1 MEYNTFKTMMD
12 RNQITG
18 LLLIMAM
25 LLGYQFFF
33 APTIEPEKPQDK
45 AKIAQNQKAPVAKV
59 TAKPDS
65 VALKSAAGDFAS
77 AAVGTAK
84 EVILENKDIKVTFST
99 QGGRIKQVLLKNYK
113 TYNAFAENQNEP
125 LVIFDESFDKIAF
138 ELPTTK
144 GNVDL
149 NTLYFN
155 TASTGGM
162 VSEGKTEKVTFTLNL
177 ANGQTVEQSYSL
189 AGSGFL
195 LDNDLK
201 LTGLDGILK
210 NESVKLNWLENV
222 RPTEKDL
229 NENRKATVNYL
240 LNDGENFDQLSENP
254 TGANDATLDQPL
266 KWVAFKKKYFLS
278 SFITKNAPI
287 QKAQVYGTANE
298 QDSVNIKTLRAN
310 MNLDLAS
317 LKAGKGNFQW
327 YFGPNDYNII
337 KDVAPGFGKNVKLSY
352 DIFLPI
358 TRYVFVPLF
367 NVLENVFSNYGLL
380 IIALVLII
388 KFALLPLTYKS
399 YVSMAKMRI
408 LQPELNAIKEKI
420 GDDPAKQQQAQMKLY
435 GEVGVSPLSGCVPVL
450 ATMPVLMA
458 VFMLFPNLI
467 NLRQQ
472 SFLWAND
479 LSTFDSIATLPFSI
493 PLYGSH
499 VSLFTLLMTVSS
511 IAYGY
516 YNNQNTPDQ
525 TGQPIDMKKM
535 AYITPV
541 IFMFVMNSL
550 PAGMS
555 FYYFVSNIVTI
566 LQQIGIRKFVDEDKI
581 KAVLDENRKKI
592 AAGGVKKSRFSEYI
606 SKQMKAVEEA
616 QKTQQAE
623 QAKKK
628 KK

>member
-1 MEYNTFKTMMD
+1 MMD
-12 RNQITG
+12 KNQVTG

-25 LLGYQFFF
+25 LLGYQFFL
-33 APTIEPEKPQDK
+33 APKDEPTKVNEK
-45 AKIAQNQKAPVAKV
+45 AKV
-59 TAKPDS
+59 TQSVSTPKTITPDT
-65 VALKSAAGDFAS
+65 VALKAAAGDFAT
-77 AAVGTAK
+77 AATGTA
-84 EVILENKDIKVTFST
+84 EDIVLENKDIKVVFST
-99 QGGRIKQVLLKNYK
+99 LGGKVKQVLLKNYE
-113 TYNAFAENQNEP
+113 TYNSFVAKKKEP
-125 LVIFDESFDKIAF
+125 LLIFDESFDKVSF

-144 GNVDL
+144 GNIDL
-149 NTLYFN
+149 NKLYFSDVKVN
-155 TASTGGM
+155 KNANPEKESAQS
-162 VSEGKTEKVTFTLNL
+162 VSFTLSL
-177 ANGQTVEQSYSL
+177 ANGQSITQSYTL
-189 AGSGFL
+189 APSGFL
-195 LDNDLK
+195 LDQDVK

-210 NESVKLNWLENV
+210 NEAVKFNWLENV

-229 NENRKATVNYL
+229 TENRKATVNYL
-240 LNDGENFDQLSENP
+240 LNEDEEFDQLAETP
-254 TGANDATLDQPL
+254 TGSKEETLDKPL
-266 KWVAFKKKYFLS
+266 KWVSFKKKYFLS
-278 SFITKNAPI
+278 GFITKNAPI
-287 QKAQVYGTANE
+287 AKAQVLATANE
-298 QDSVNIKTLRAN
+298 TDSVNIKTLRAN
-310 MNLDLAS
+310 MDLDLAD
-317 LKAGKGNFQW
+317 LKTGKGNYQW

-337 KDVAPGFGKNVKLSY
+337 KNVAPGFGKNVKLSY

-367 NVLENVFSNYGLL
+367 NILETVFNNYGLL

-408 LQPELNAIKEKI
+408 LQPELNAIKEKV
-420 GDDPAKQQQAQMKLY
+420 GDDAAAQQQAQMKLY

-450 ATMPVLMA
+450 ATMPILMA

-493 PLYGSH
+493 PLYGNH
-499 VSLFTLLMTVSS
+499 ISLFTLLMTVSS

-555 FYYFVSNIVTI
+555 FYYFVSNLVTI
-566 LQQIGIRKFVDEDKI
+566 GQQIGIRKFVDEDKI
-581 KAVLDENRKKI
+581 KAVLEENRKKI

-606 SKQMKAVEEA
+606 SKQMKAAEEA
-616 QKTQQAE
+616 QKAQQADP
-623 QAKKK
+623 KKK

>member
-1 MEYNTFKTMMD
+1 MD
-12 RNQITG
+12 KNQITG
-18 LLLIMAM
+18 LVLIMAM

-33 APTIEPEKPQDK
+33 APKIEPEKPQPK
-45 AKIAQNQKAPVAKV
+45 AKTIQSTTTPQKVAILDSNA
-59 TAKPDS
+59 AKT
-65 VALKSAAGDFAS
+65 AAGDFAT
-77 AAVGTAK
+77 AAVGISK
-84 EVILENKDIKVTFST
+84 DVVLENKDIKVTFTS
-99 QGGRIKQVLLKNYK
+99 QGGKVKQVLLKNYE
-113 TYNAFAENQNEP
+113 TYNSFAAKQKTP
-125 LVIFDESFDKIAF
+125 LIIFDQDFDKISL
-138 ELPTTK
+138 ELPTNK
-144 GNVDL
+144 GNIDL
-149 NTLYFN
+149 NKLYFN
-155 TASTGGM
+155 TKSIGG
-162 VSEGKTEKVTFTLNL
+162 VVAEGKTDKVVFNLQL
-177 ANGQTVEQSYSL
+177 ANGQTVEQTYTL
-189 AGSGFL
+189 AGTGFL
-195 LDNDLK
+195 LDNVLK

-210 NESVKLNWLENV
+210 NESVKMNWVENV

-229 NENRKATVNYL
+229 TENRKATVNYL
-240 LNDGENFDQLSENP
+240 INDGENFDQLSEAP
-254 TGANDATLDQPL
+254 TGSNDAKLDQPL

-278 SFITKNAPI
+278 SFITKNDPI
-287 QKAQVYGTANE
+287 LKAEVTGTANE

-310 MNLDLAS
+310 MDLNLAGIR
-317 LKAGKGNFQW
+317 AGKGNFQW

-367 NVLENVFSNYGLL
+367 NVLEKVFSNYGLL

-493 PLYGSH
+493 PLYGNH

-555 FYYFVSNIVTI
+555 FYYFISNIVTI
-566 LQQIGIRKFVDEDKI
+566 GQQIGIRKFVDEDKI
-581 KAVLDENRKKI
+581 KDILDDNRKKI
-592 AAGGVKKSRFSEYI
+592 AAGGGAKKSRFSEYI

-616 QKTQQAE
+616 QNVQKSVDT
-623 QAKKK
+623 KKK

>member
-1 MEYNTFKTMMD
+1 MD
-12 RNQITG
+12 KNQVTG

-25 LLGYQFFF
+25 LLGYQFFL
-33 APTIEPEKPQDK
+33 APKDEPTKVNEK
-45 AKIAQNQKAPVAKV
+45 AKV
-59 TAKPDS
+59 TQSVSTPKTITPDT
-65 VALKSAAGDFAS
+65 VALKAAAGDFAT
-77 AAVGTAK
+77 AATGTA
-84 EVILENKDIKVTFST
+84 EDIVLENKDIKVVFST
-99 QGGRIKQVLLKNYK
+99 LGGKVKQVLLKNYE
-113 TYNAFAENQNEP
+113 TYNSFVAKKKEP
-125 LVIFDESFDKIAF
+125 LLIFDESFDKVSF

-144 GNVDL
+144 GNIDL
-149 NTLYFN
+149 NKLYFSDVKVN
-155 TASTGGM
+155 KNANPEKESAQS
-162 VSEGKTEKVTFTLNL
+162 VSFTLSL
-177 ANGQTVEQSYSL
+177 ANGQSITQSYTL
-189 AGSGFL
+189 APSGFL
-195 LDNDLK
+195 LDQDVK

-210 NESVKLNWLENV
+210 NEAVKFNWLENV

-229 NENRKATVNYL
+229 TENRKATVNYL
-240 LNDGENFDQLSENP
+240 LNEDEEFDQLAETP
-254 TGANDATLDQPL
+254 TGSKEETLDKPL
-266 KWVAFKKKYFLS
+266 KWVSFKKKYFLS
-278 SFITKNAPI
+278 GFITKNAPI
-287 QKAQVYGTANE
+287 AKAQIVATANE
-298 QDSVNIKTLRAN
+298 TDSVNIKTLRAN
-310 MNLDLAS
+310 MDLDLAD
-317 LKAGKGNFQW
+317 LKTGKGNYQW

-337 KDVAPGFGKNVKLSY
+337 KNVAPGFGKNVKLSY

-367 NVLENVFSNYGLL
+367 NILETVFNNYGLL

-408 LQPELNAIKEKI
+408 LQPELNAIKEKV
-420 GDDPAKQQQAQMKLY
+420 GDDAAAQQQAQMKLY

-450 ATMPVLMA
+450 ATMPILMA

-493 PLYGSH
+493 PLYGNH
-499 VSLFTLLMTVSS
+499 ISLFTLLMTVSS

-555 FYYFVSNIVTI
+555 FYYFVSNLVTI
-566 LQQIGIRKFVDEDKI
+566 GQQIGIRKFVDEDKI
-581 KAVLDENRKKI
+581 KAVLEENRKKI

-606 SKQMKAVEEA
+606 SKQMKAAEEA
-616 QKTQQAE
+616 QKAQQADP
-623 QAKKK
+623 KKK

>member
-1 MEYNTFKTMMD
+1 MMD
-12 RNQITG
+12 KNQITG
-18 LLLIMAM
+18 LVLIMAM

-33 APTIEPEKPQDK
+33 APKIDPEKPQEKPKTTQTAVTPQKVAIIDSNA
-45 AKIAQNQKAPVAKV
+45 AK
-59 TAKPDS
+59 T
-65 VALKSAAGDFAS
+65 AAGDFSS
-77 AAVGTAK
+77 AAVGTSK
-84 EVILENKDIKVTFST
+84 DVVLENKDIKVTFTS
-99 QGGRIKQVLLKNYK
+99 QGGRVKQVLLKNYE
-113 TYNAFAENQNEP
+113 TYNSFEANKKTP
-125 LVIFDESFDKIAF
+125 LVIFDQDFDKISLD
-138 ELPTTK
+138 LPTTK
-144 GNVDL
+144 GNIDL
-149 NTLYFN
+149 NKLYFN
-155 TASTGGM
+155 TTSVGGM
-162 VSEGKTEKVTFTLNL
+162 VAEGKSDKVVFKLQL
-177 ANGQTVEQSYSL
+177 ANGQSVEQTYTL
-189 AGSGFL
+189 AGAGFL
-195 LDNDLK
+195 VDNDLK

-210 NESVKLNWLENV
+210 NESVKMNWVENV

-229 NENRKATVNYL
+229 TENRKATVNYL
-240 LNDGENFDQLSENP
+240 INDGENFDQLSESP
-254 TGANDATLDQPL
+254 TGSNDAKLDQPL

-278 SFITKNAPI
+278 SFITKNDPI
-287 QKAQVYGTANE
+287 LKAEVVGTANE

-310 MNLDLAS
+310 MELNLAGIR
-317 LKAGKGNFQW
+317 AGKGNFQW

-367 NVLENVFSNYGLL
+367 NVLEKIFSNYGLL

-408 LQPELNAIKEKI
+408 LQPELNALKEKI

-435 GEVGVSPLSGCVPVL
+435 GEVGVSPLSGCVPVV

-479 LSTFDSIATLPFSI
+479 LSTFDSIATLPFMI
-493 PLYGSH
+493 PLYGNH

-555 FYYFVSNIVTI
+555 FYYFISNIVTI
-566 LQQIGIRKFVDEDKI
+566 GQQIGIRKFVDEDKI
-581 KAVLDENRKKI
+581 KNILDDNRKKI
-592 AAGGVKKSRFSEYI
+592 AAGGGAKKSRFSEYI

-616 QKTQQAE
+616 QKTQPAVDT
-623 QAKKK
+623 KKK

>member
-1 MEYNTFKTMMD
+1 MMD
-12 RNQITG
+12 KNQITG
-18 LLLIMAM
+18 LVLIMAM

-33 APTIEPEKPQDK
+33 APKIEPEKPQ
-45 AKIAQNQKAPVAKV
+45 QKPQISQVAATPKKNVALDSNVAK
-59 TAKPDS
+59 AS
-65 VALKSAAGDFAS
+65 AGDFAS
-77 AAVGTAK
+77 AAVGIAK
-84 EVILENKDIKVTFST
+84 NVVLENKDIKVIFTS
-99 QGGRIKQVLLKNYK
+99 QGGKVKQVLLKNYK
-113 TYNAFAENQNEP
+113 TYNAFAGKKQEP
-125 LVIFDESFDKIAF
+125 LVIFDEDFDKISL

-149 NTLYFN
+149 NKLYFN
-155 TASTGGM
+155 TTSTGGT
-162 VSEGKTEKVTFTLNL
+162 VAEGKSEKIVFNLQL
-177 ANGQTVEQSYSL
+177 ANGQSVEQVYTL

-222 RPTEKDL
+222 HPTEKDL
-229 NENRKATVNYL
+229 TENRKATVNYL
-240 LNDGENFDQLSENP
+240 LNDGENFDQLSEAP
-254 TGANDATLDQPL
+254 TGSNNAKLDQPL

-278 SFITKNAPI
+278 SFITKNDPI
-287 QKAQVYGTANE
+287 QKADVIGTANE

-310 MNLDLAS
+310 MDLNLAG

-367 NVLENVFSNYGLL
+367 NVLEKIFSNYGLL

-399 YVSMAKMRI
+399 YVSMAKTRI
-408 LQPELNAIKEKI
+408 LQPELNALKEKI
-420 GDDPAKQQQAQMKLY
+420 GDDPAKQQQAQMKMY
-435 GEVGVSPLSGCVPVL
+435 GEFGVSPLSGCVPVL

-493 PLYGSH
+493 PLYGNH

-555 FYYFVSNIVTI
+555 FYYFISNIVTI
-566 LQQIGIRKFVDEDKI
+566 GQQIGIRKFVDEDKI
-581 KAVLDENRKKI
+581 KRVLDENRMKI
-592 AAGGVKKSRFSEYI
+592 AAGGGAKKSRFSEYI

-616 QKTQQAE
+616 QKVQEVEKT
-623 QAKKK
+623 KKK

>member
-1 MEYNTFKTMMD
+1 MD
-12 RNQITG
+12 KNQITG
-18 LLLIMAM
+18 LVLIMAM
-25 LLGYQFFF
+25 LMGYQFFF
-33 APTIEPEKPQDK
+33 APKEKPLKSQEK
-45 AKIAQNQKAPVAKV
+45 AKIAQKTPNSPVKIAPIDSNIAK
-59 TAKPDS
+59 T
-65 VALKSAAGDFAS
+65 AAGDFAT
-77 AAVGTAK
+77 AALGTAK
-84 EVILENKDIKVTFST
+84 DVVLENKDIKVTFTS
-99 QGGRIKQVLLKNYK
+99 QGGRVKNVLLKNYE
-113 TYNAFAENQNEP
+113 TYNSFNQKKKEP
-125 LVIFDESFDKIAF
+125 LTIFDESFDKISL
-138 ELPTTK
+138 ELSTTK
-144 GNVDL
+144 GNIDL
-149 NTLYFN
+149 NKLYFSTNSVGGTIAEGN
-155 TASTGGM
+155 TD
-162 VSEGKTEKVTFTLNL
+162 KVVFTLRL

-195 LDNDLK
+195 LDNNLK

-210 NESVKLNWLENV
+210 NESVKMNWLENV

-229 NENRKATVNYL
+229 TENRKATVNYL
-240 LNDGENFDQLSENP
+240 INDGENFDQLSETP
-254 TGANDATLDQPL
+254 TGANEAKLDEPV

-278 SFITKNAPI
+278 SFITKNTPI
-287 QKAQVYGTANE
+287 LKAQVYGTANE
-298 QDSVNIKTLRAN
+298 QDSLNIKTLRAN
-310 MNLDLAS
+310 LELPLADL
-317 LKAGKGNFQW
+317 KTGKGSYQW

-337 KDVAPGFGKNVKLSY
+337 KDVAPSFGKNVKLSY

-367 NVLENVFSNYGLL
+367 NILEKIFSNYGLL

-408 LQPELNAIKEKI
+408 LQPELNAIKEKV
-420 GDDPAKQQQAQMKLY
+420 GDDAAKQQQAQMKLY
-435 GEVGVSPLSGCVPVL
+435 GEVGVSPLSGCVPVV

-467 NLRQQ
+467 NLRQE

-493 PLYGSH
+493 PLYGNH

-555 FYYFVSNIVTI
+555 FYYFISNIVTI
-566 LQQIGIRKFVDEDKI
+566 GQQIGIRKFVDEDKI
-581 KAVLDENRKKI
+581 KALLEDNRAKI
-592 AAGGVKKSRFSEYI
+592 AVTGVKKSRFSEYI

-616 QKTQQAE
+616 KVEEETN
-623 QAKKK
+623 KKK
-628 KK
+628 KKK

>member
-1 MEYNTFKTMMD
+1 MD
-12 RNQITG
+12 KNQVTG

-25 LLGYQFFF
+25 LLGYQFFL
-33 APTIEPEKPQDK
+33 APKDEPTKEIEK
-45 AKIAQNQKAPVAKV
+45 AKV
-59 TAKPDS
+59 TQSVSTPKATIIDS
-65 VALKSAAGDFAS
+65 VALKAAAGDFAS
-77 AAVGTAK
+77 AAVGTA
-84 EVILENKDIKVTFST
+84 EDIVLENKDIKVVFST
-99 QGGRIKQVLLKNYK
+99 LGGKVKQVLLKNYE
-113 TYNAFAENQNEP
+113 TYNSFEAKKKEP
-125 LVIFDESFDKIAF
+125 LLIFDESFDKVSF

-144 GNVDL
+144 GNIDL
-149 NTLYFN
+149 NKLYFSDVKVN
-155 TASTGGM
+155 KNANPEKESAQS
-162 VSEGKTEKVTFTLNL
+162 VSFTLSL
-177 ANGQTVEQSYSL
+177 ANGQSITQSYTL
-189 AGSGFL
+189 APSGFL
-195 LDNDLK
+195 LDQDVK

-210 NESVKLNWLENV
+210 NEAVKFNWLENV
-222 RPTEKDL
+222 HPTEKDL
-229 NENRKATVNYL
+229 TENRKATVNYL
-240 LNDGENFDQLSENP
+240 LNEDEEFDQLAETP
-254 TGANDATLDQPL
+254 TGSKEETLDKPL
-266 KWVAFKKKYFLS
+266 KWVSFKKKYFLS
-278 SFITKNAPI
+278 GFITKNAPI
-287 QKAQVYGTANE
+287 AKAQIVATANE
-298 QDSVNIKTLRAN
+298 TDSVNIKTLRAN
-310 MNLDLAS
+310 MDLDLAD
-317 LKAGKGNFQW
+317 LKSGKGNYQW

-367 NVLENVFSNYGLL
+367 NILETVFNNYGLL

-408 LQPELNAIKEKI
+408 LQPELNAIKEKV
-420 GDDPAKQQQAQMKLY
+420 GDDAAAQQQAQMKLY

-450 ATMPVLMA
+450 ATMPILMA

-493 PLYGSH
+493 PLYGNH
-499 VSLFTLLMTVSS
+499 ISLFTLLMTVSS

-555 FYYFVSNIVTI
+555 FYYFVSNLVTI
-566 LQQIGIRKFVDEDKI
+566 GQQIGIRKFVDEDKI
-581 KAVLDENRKKI
+581 KAVLEENRKKI

-606 SKQMKAVEEA
+606 SKQMKAVEET
-616 QKTQQAE
+616 QKTQQADT
-623 QAKKK
+623 KKK

>member
-1 MEYNTFKTMMD
+1 MD

>member
-1 MEYNTFKTMMD
+1 MD
-12 RNQITG
+12 KNQITG
-18 LLLIMAM
+18 LVLIMAM
-25 LLGYQFFF
+25 LMGYQFFF
-33 APTIEPEKPQDK
+33 APKENPLKPQEK
-45 AKIAQNQKAPVAKV
+45 AKTAQTTPNTPAKIAVIDSNVAK
-59 TAKPDS
+59 T
-65 VALKSAAGDFAS
+65 AAGDFAT
-77 AAVGTAK
+77 AALGTAK
-84 EVILENKDIKVTFST
+84 DIVLENKDIKVTFTS
-99 QGGRIKQVLLKNYK
+99 QGGRVKNVLLKNYE
-113 TYNAFAENQNEP
+113 TYNSFNQKKKEP
-125 LVIFDESFDKIAF
+125 LTIFDESFDKISL

-144 GNVDL
+144 GNIDL
-149 NTLYFN
+149 NKLYFTTN
-155 TASTGGM
+155 SVGGT
-162 VSEGKTEKVTFTLNL
+162 VAEGKTDKVVFTLQL

-210 NESVKLNWLENV
+210 NESVKMNWLENV

-229 NENRKATVNYL
+229 TENRKATVNYL
-240 LNDGENFDQLSENP
+240 INDGENFDQLSEAP
-254 TGANDATLDQPL
+254 TGANEAKLDEPL

-287 QKAQVYGTANE
+287 LKAQVYGTANE
-298 QDSVNIKTLRAN
+298 LDSLNIKTLRAN
-310 MNLDLAS
+310 MELPLADLKS
-317 LKAGKGNFQW
+317 GKGTYQW
-327 YFGPNDYNII
+327 YFGPNDYNLI

-367 NVLENVFSNYGLL
+367 NILEKIFSNYGLL

-408 LQPELNAIKEKI
+408 LQPELNALKEKV
-420 GDDPAKQQQAQMKLY
+420 GDDAAKQQQAQMKLY
-435 GEVGVSPLSGCVPVL
+435 GEVGVSPLSGCVPVI

-467 NLRQQ
+467 NLRQE

-493 PLYGSH
+493 PLYGNH

-555 FYYFVSNIVTI
+555 FYYFISNIVTI
-566 LQQIGIRKFVDEDKI
+566 GQQIGIRKFVDEDKI
-581 KAVLDENRKKI
+581 KALLEENRAKI
-592 AAGGVKKSRFSEYI
+592 AVTGVKKSRFSEYL

-616 QKTQQAE
+616 KVEEET
-623 QAKKK
+623 AKKK
-628 KK
+628 KKK

>member
-1 MEYNTFKTMMD
+1 MMD
-12 RNQITG
+12 KNQITG
-18 LLLIMAM
+18 LVLIMAM

-33 APTIEPEKPQDK
+33 APKIDPEKPQEKPKTSQTTVTPQKVAIIDSNA
-45 AKIAQNQKAPVAKV
+45 AK
-59 TAKPDS
+59 T
-65 VALKSAAGDFAS
+65 AAGDFSS
-77 AAVGTAK
+77 AAVGTSK
-84 EVILENKDIKVTFST
+84 DVVLENKDIKVTFTS
-99 QGGRIKQVLLKNYK
+99 QGGRVKQVLLKNYE
-113 TYNAFAENQNEP
+113 TYNSFEASKKEP
-125 LVIFDESFDKIAF
+125 LVIFDQDFDKISLD
-138 ELPTTK
+138 LPTTK
-144 GNVDL
+144 GNIDL
-149 NTLYFN
+149 NKLYFN
-155 TASTGGM
+155 TSSVGGM
-162 VSEGKTEKVTFTLNL
+162 VAEGKSDKVVFKLPL
-177 ANGQTVEQSYSL
+177 ANGQSVEQTYTL
-189 AGSGFL
+189 AGAGFL

-210 NESVKLNWLENV
+210 NESVKMNWVENV

-229 NENRKATVNYL
+229 TENRKATVNYL
-240 LNDGENFDQLSENP
+240 INDGENFDQLSESP
-254 TGANDATLDQPL
+254 TGSNDAKLDQPL
-266 KWVAFKKKYFLS
+266 KWIAFKKKYFLS
-278 SFITKNAPI
+278 SFITKNDPI
-287 QKAQVYGTANE
+287 LKAEVTGTANE

-310 MNLDLAS
+310 MDLNLAGI
-317 LKAGKGNFQW
+317 KAGKGNFQW

-367 NVLENVFSNYGLL
+367 NVLEKIFSNYGLL

-408 LQPELNAIKEKI
+408 LQPELNALKEKI

-435 GEVGVSPLSGCVPVL
+435 GEVGVSPLSGCVPVV

-479 LSTFDSIATLPFSI
+479 LSTFDSIATLPFVI
-493 PLYGSH
+493 PLYGNH

-555 FYYFVSNIVTI
+555 FYYFISNIVTI
-566 LQQIGIRKFVDEDKI
+566 GQQIGIRKFVDEDKI
-581 KAVLDENRKKI
+581 KDILDDNRKKI
-592 AAGGVKKSRFSEYI
+592 AAGGGAKKSRFSEYI

-616 QKTQQAE
+616 QKTQPVVDT
-623 QAKKK
+623 KKK

>member
-1 MEYNTFKTMMD
+1 MD
-12 RNQITG
+12 KNQITG
-18 LLLIMAM
+18 LVLLMAM

-33 APTIEPEKPQDK
+33 APKIEPEKPQEK
-45 AKIAQNQKAPVAKV
+45 PKTTQATVAPQKVAV
-59 TAKPDS
+59 PDS
-65 VALKSAAGDFAS
+65 NAAKTAAGDFAN
-77 AAVGTAK
+77 AAVGTNK
-84 EVILENKDIKVTFST
+84 EVVLENKDIKVTFTS
-99 QGGRIKQVLLKNYK
+99 QGGRVKQVLLKNYE
-113 TYNAFAENQNEP
+113 TYNSFAVNKKEP
-125 LVIFDESFDKIAF
+125 LVIFDQDYDKISL
-138 ELPTTK
+138 ELPTNK

-149 NTLYFN
+149 NILYFN
-155 TASTGGM
+155 TTSVGGM
-162 VSEGKTEKVTFTLNL
+162 VTEGKTDKVVFNLQL
-177 ANGQTVEQSYSL
+177 ANGQTVEQTYTL
-189 AGSGFL
+189 ADAGFL

-210 NESVKLNWLENV
+210 NESVKMNWVENV
-222 RPTEKDL
+222 RPTEKDFT
-229 NENRKATVNYL
+229 ENRKATVNYL
-240 LNDGENFDQLSENP
+240 ISDGENFDQLAEVP
-254 TGANDATLDQPL
+254 TGSEEEKLDQPL
-266 KWVAFKKKYFLS
+266 KWIAFKKKYFLS
-278 SFITKNAPI
+278 SFITKNDPI
-287 QKAQVYGTANE
+287 QRANIVATANE

-310 MNLDLAS
+310 MDLNLAGI
-317 LKAGKGNFQW
+317 KAGKGNFQW

-358 TRYVFVPLF
+358 TRYIFVPLF
-367 NVLENVFSNYGLL
+367 NVLEKIFSNYGLL

-408 LQPELNAIKEKI
+408 LQPELNAIKEKV
-420 GDDPAKQQQAQMKLY
+420 GDDAAKQQQAQMKLY

-566 LQQIGIRKFVDEDKI
+566 GQQIGIRKFVDEDKI
-581 KAVLDENRKKI
+581 KAVLEENRAKI
-592 AAGGVKKSRFSEYI
+592 AVGGVKKSRFSEYI
-606 SKQMKAVEEA
+606 SKQMKAVEDAKVEEE
-616 QKTQQAE
+616 TV
-623 QAKKK
+623 KKK
-628 KK
+628 KKK

>member
-1 MEYNTFKTMMD
+1 MMD
-12 RNQITG
+12 KNQITG
-18 LLLIMAM
+18 LVLIMAM

-33 APTIEPEKPQDK
+33 APKIDPEKPQEKPKTTQTTVTPQKVATIDSNA
-45 AKIAQNQKAPVAKV
+45 AK
-59 TAKPDS
+59 T
-65 VALKSAAGDFAS
+65 AAGDFSS
-77 AAVGTAK
+77 AAVGTSK
-84 EVILENKDIKVTFST
+84 DVVLENKDIKVTFTS
-99 QGGRIKQVLLKNYK
+99 QGGRVKQVLLKNYE
-113 TYNAFAENQNEP
+113 TYNSFEANKKEP
-125 LVIFDESFDKIAF
+125 LVIFDQDFDKISLD
-138 ELPTTK
+138 LPTTK

-149 NTLYFN
+149 NKLYFN
-155 TASTGGM
+155 TNSVGGM
-162 VSEGKTEKVTFTLNL
+162 VAEGKSDKVVFKLQL
-177 ANGQTVEQSYSL
+177 ANGQSVEQTYTL
-189 AGSGFL
+189 AGAGFL

-210 NESVKLNWLENV
+210 NESVKMNWVENV

-229 NENRKATVNYL
+229 TENRKATVNYL
-240 LNDGENFDQLSENP
+240 INDGENFDQLSESP
-254 TGANDATLDQPL
+254 TGSNDAKLDQPL

-278 SFITKNAPI
+278 SFITKNDPI
-287 QKAQVYGTANE
+287 LKAEVVGTANE

-310 MNLDLAS
+310 MDLNLAGI
-317 LKAGKGNFQW
+317 KAGKGNFQW

-337 KDVAPGFGKNVKLSY
+337 KNVAPGFGKNVKLSY

-367 NVLENVFSNYGLL
+367 NVLEKIFSNYGLL

-408 LQPELNAIKEKI
+408 LQPELNALKEKI

-435 GEVGVSPLSGCVPVL
+435 GEVGVSPLSGCVPVV

-479 LSTFDSIATLPFSI
+479 LSTFDSIATLPFMI
-493 PLYGSH
+493 PLYGNH
-499 VSLFTLLMTVSS
+499 DSLFTLLMTVSS

-555 FYYFVSNIVTI
+555 FYYFISNIVTI
-566 LQQIGIRKFVDEDKI
+566 GQQIGIRKFVDEDKI
-581 KAVLDENRKKI
+581 KNILDENRKKI
-592 AAGGVKKSRFSEYI
+592 AAGGGAKKSRFSEYI

-616 QKTQQAE
+616 QKVQPVVDT
-623 QAKKK
+623 KKK

>member
-1 MEYNTFKTMMD
+1 MMD
-12 RNQITG
+12 KNQVTG

-25 LLGYQFFF
+25 LLGYQFFL
-33 APTIEPEKPQDK
+33 APKVEPEKAPEK
-45 AKIAQNQKAPVAKV
+45 AKVAQTATVHKVATV
-59 TAKPDS
+59 DS
-65 VALKSAAGDFAS
+65 VALKVAAGDFAS
-77 AAVGTAK
+77 AAIGTAQ
-84 EVILENKDIKVTFST
+84 ELVLENKDIKVVFST
-99 QGGRIKQVLLKNYK
+99 LGGKVKQVLLKNYE
-113 TYNAFAENQNEP
+113 TYNSFASQKKEP
-125 LVIFDESFDKIAF
+125 LVIFDEAFDKVTF
-138 ELPTTK
+138 DLPTTK

-149 NTLYFN
+149 NKLYFT
-155 TASTGGM
+155 TASKGGVVAEGQSQK
-162 VSEGKTEKVTFTLNL
+162 VSFTLNL
-177 ANGQTVEQSYSL
+177 ASGQSIEQTYTL
-189 AGSGFL
+189 GGEGFL
-195 LDNDLK
+195 LDQDVK
-201 LTGLDGILK
+201 LQGLDGLLK
-210 NESVKLNWLENV
+210 NESAKLNWIENV

-229 NENRKATVNYL
+229 TENRKATVNYL
-240 LNDGENFDQLSENP
+240 LNEDEDFDQLAETP
-254 TGANDATLDQPL
+254 TGSKEESLDKPL
-266 KWVAFKKKYFLS
+266 KWVSFKKKYFLS
-278 SFITKNAPI
+278 GFITKNAPI
-287 QKAQVYGTANE
+287 QKAQIVATANE
-298 QDSVNIKTLRAN
+298 TDSVNIKTLRAN
-310 MNLDLAS
+310 MDLDLAD
-317 LKAGKGNFQW
+317 LKSGKGNYQW

-337 KDVAPGFGKNVKLSY
+337 KNVAPGFGKNVKLSY

-367 NVLENVFSNYGLL
+367 NVLETVFSNYGLL

-408 LQPELNAIKEKI
+408 LQPELNAIKEKV
-420 GDDPAKQQQAQMKLY
+420 GDDAAAQQQAQMKLY

-493 PLYGSH
+493 PLYGNH
-499 VSLFTLLMTVSS
+499 ISLFTLLMTLSS

-535 AYITPV
+535 AYVTPV

-555 FYYFVSNIVTI
+555 FYYFVSNLVTI
-566 LQQIGIRKFVDEDKI
+566 GQQIGIRKFVDEDKI
-581 KAVLDENRKKI
+581 KAVLEENRKKI

-606 SKQMKAVEEA
+606 SKQMKAVEET
-616 QKTQQAE
+616 QKTQQADP
-623 QAKKK
+623 KKK

>member
-1 MEYNTFKTMMD
+1 
-12 RNQITG
+12 
-18 LLLIMAM
+18 
-25 LLGYQFFF
+25 
-33 APTIEPEKPQDK
+33 
-45 AKIAQNQKAPVAKV
+45 
-59 TAKPDS
+59 
-65 VALKSAAGDFAS
+65 
-77 AAVGTAK
+77 
-84 EVILENKDIKVTFST
+84 
-99 QGGRIKQVLLKNYK
+99 
-113 TYNAFAENQNEP
+113 
-125 LVIFDESFDKIAF
+125 
-138 ELPTTK
+138 LPTTK

>member
-1 MEYNTFKTMMD
+1 MMD
-12 RNQITG
+12 KNQITG
-18 LLLIMAM
+18 LVLIMAM

-33 APTIEPEKPQDK
+33 APKIEPEKPQ
-45 AKIAQNQKAPVAKV
+45 
-59 TAKPDS
+59 AKPKTTQATTTPQKVAILDS
-65 VALKSAAGDFAS
+65 NAAKSAAGDFAN
-77 AAVGTAK
+77 AALGTSK
-84 EVILENKDIKVTFST
+84 DVVLENKDIKVTFTS
-99 QGGRIKQVLLKNYK
+99 QGGRVKQVLLKNYE
-113 TYNAFAENQNEP
+113 TYNSFATNQKSP
-125 LVIFDESFDKIAF
+125 LVIFDQDFDKISLD
-138 ELPTTK
+138 LPTTK
-144 GNVDL
+144 GNIDL
-149 NTLYFN
+149 NKLYFN
-155 TASTGGM
+155 TSSVGGM
-162 VSEGKTEKVTFTLNL
+162 VAEGKTDKVIFNLQL
-177 ANGQTVEQSYSL
+177 ANGQSVEQTYTL
-189 AGSGFL
+189 AGAGFL

-210 NESVKLNWLENV
+210 NESVKMNWVENV
-222 RPTEKDL
+222 RPTEKDFT
-229 NENRKATVNYL
+229 ENRKATVNYL
-240 LNDGENFDQLSENP
+240 INDGENFDQLSEAP
-254 TGANDATLDQPL
+254 TGSNDAKLDQPL

-278 SFITKNAPI
+278 SFITKNDPI
-287 QKAQVYGTANE
+287 QKAEVTGTANE

-310 MNLDLAS
+310 MDLNLAGI
-317 LKAGKGNFQW
+317 KAGKGNFQW

-358 TRYVFVPLF
+358 TRYIFVPLF
-367 NVLENVFSNYGLL
+367 NVLEKVFSNYGLL

-493 PLYGSH
+493 PLYGNH

-566 LQQIGIRKFVDEDKI
+566 GQQIGIRKFVDEDKI
-581 KAVLDENRKKI
+581 KDILDDNRKKI
-592 AAGGVKKSRFSEYI
+592 AAGGGAKKSRFSEYI

-616 QKTQQAE
+616 QNAQKPADT
-623 QAKKK
+623 KKK

>member
-1 MEYNTFKTMMD
+1 MMD
-12 RNQITG
+12 KNQITG
-18 LLLIMAM
+18 LVLIMAM

-33 APTIEPEKPQDK
+33 APKIDPEKPREKPKTTQTTVTPQKVAIIDSNA
-45 AKIAQNQKAPVAKV
+45 AK
-59 TAKPDS
+59 T
-65 VALKSAAGDFAS
+65 AAGDFAL
-77 AAVGTAK
+77 AAVGTSK
-84 EVILENKDIKVTFST
+84 DVVLENKDIKVTFTS
-99 QGGRIKQVLLKNYK
+99 QGGRVKQVLLKNYE
-113 TYNAFAENQNEP
+113 TYNSFEANKKTP
-125 LVIFDESFDKIAF
+125 LVIFDQDFDKISLD
-138 ELPTTK
+138 LPTTK
-144 GNVDL
+144 GNIDL
-149 NTLYFN
+149 NKLYFN
-155 TASTGGM
+155 TASVGGM
-162 VSEGKTEKVTFTLNL
+162 VTEGKSDKVVFKLQL
-177 ANGQTVEQSYSL
+177 ANGQSVEQTYTL
-189 AGSGFL
+189 AGAGFL
-195 LDNDLK
+195 VDNDLK

-210 NESVKLNWLENV
+210 NESVKMNWVENV

-229 NENRKATVNYL
+229 TENRKATVNYL
-240 LNDGENFDQLSENP
+240 INDGENFDQLSESP
-254 TGANDATLDQPL
+254 TGSNDAKLDQPL

-278 SFITKNAPI
+278 SFITKNDPI
-287 QKAQVYGTANE
+287 LKAEVVGTANE

-310 MNLDLAS
+310 MELNLAGIR
-317 LKAGKGNFQW
+317 AGKGNFQW

-367 NVLENVFSNYGLL
+367 NVLEKIFSNYGLL

-408 LQPELNAIKEKI
+408 LQPELNALKEKI

-435 GEVGVSPLSGCVPVL
+435 GEVGVSPLSGCVPVV

-479 LSTFDSIATLPFSI
+479 LSTFDSIATLPFMI
-493 PLYGSH
+493 PLYGNH

-555 FYYFVSNIVTI
+555 FYYFISNIVTI
-566 LQQIGIRKFVDEDKI
+566 GQQIGIRKFVDEDKI
-581 KAVLDENRKKI
+581 KNILDDNRKKI
-592 AAGGVKKSRFSEYI
+592 AAGGGAKKSRFSEYI

-616 QKTQQAE
+616 QKTQPAVDT
-623 QAKKK
+623 KKK

>member
-1 MEYNTFKTMMD
+1 MD
-12 RNQITG
+12 KNQITG
-18 LLLIMAM
+18 LVLIMGM
-25 LLGYQFFF
+25 LMTYQFFF
-33 APTIEPEKPQDK
+33 APKEEPLKPQEK
-45 AKIAQNQKAPVAKV
+45 AKIAQTTSNKPAKVVPLDSNVAKI
-59 TAKPDS
+59 
-65 VALKSAAGDFAS
+65 AAGDFATF
-77 AAVGTAK
+77 AVGTAK
-84 EVILENKDIKVTFST
+84 DVVLENKDIKVTFTS
-99 QGGRIKQVLLKNYK
+99 QGGRVKNVVLKNYE
-113 TYNAFAENQNEP
+113 TYNSFNQNKKQS
-125 LVIFDESFDKIAF
+125 LTIFDESYDKISL

-144 GNVDL
+144 GNIDL
-149 NTLYFN
+149 NKLYFTTN
-155 TASTGGM
+155 SVGGT
-162 VSEGKTEKVTFTLNL
+162 VAEGKTEKVVFMLQL

-201 LTGLDGILK
+201 LAGLDGILK

-229 NENRKATVNYL
+229 TENRKATVNYL
-240 LNDGENFDQLSENP
+240 INDGENFDQLSEVP
-254 TGANDATLDQPL
+254 TGAEEAKLEEPL

-278 SFITKNAPI
+278 GFITKNAPI
-287 QKAQVYGTANE
+287 QKAQVFATANE
-298 QDSVNIKTLRAN
+298 QDSLNIKTLRAN
-310 MNLDLAS
+310 MELPLADL
-317 LKAGKGNFQW
+317 KTGKGTYQW

-337 KDVAPGFGKNVKLSY
+337 KDIAPSFGKNVKLSY

-358 TRYVFVPLF
+358 TRYIFVPLF
-367 NVLENVFSNYGLL
+367 NVLEKIFSNYGLL

-408 LQPELNAIKEKI
+408 LQPELNAIKEKV
-420 GDDPAKQQQAQMKLY
+420 GDDAAKQQQAQMKLY
-435 GEVGVSPLSGCVPVL
+435 GEVGVSPLSGCVPVI

-467 NLRQQ
+467 NLRQK

-479 LSTFDSIATLPFSI
+479 LSTFDSIATLPFMI
-493 PLYGSH
+493 PLYGNH
-499 VSLFTLLMTVSS
+499 VSLFTLLMTISS
-511 IAYGY
+511 VAYGY

-555 FYYFVSNIVTI
+555 FYYFISNIVTI
-566 LQQIGIRKFVDEDKI
+566 GQQIGIKNFVNEDKI
-581 KAVLDENRKKI
+581 KAILEENRAKI
-592 AAGGVKKSRFSEYI
+592 SVGGVKKSRFSEYI

-616 QKTQQAE
+616 KVEEETT
-623 QAKKK
+623 KKK
-628 KK
+628 KKK

>member
-1 MEYNTFKTMMD
+1 MD
-12 RNQITG
+12 KNQITG
-18 LLLIMAM
+18 LVLIMAM
-25 LLGYQFFF
+25 LMGYQFFF
-33 APTIEPEKPQDK
+33 APKEEPLKPKEK
-45 AKIAQNQKAPVAKV
+45 AKIAQTTPNSPAKIVPIDSNVAK
-59 TAKPDS
+59 T
-65 VALKSAAGDFAS
+65 AAGDFAS
-77 AAVGTAK
+77 VAVGNPK
-84 EVILENKDIKVTFST
+84 DVILENKDIKVTFTS
-99 QGGRIKQVLLKNYK
+99 QGGRVKNVLLKNYE
-113 TYNAFAENQNEP
+113 TYNSFNQKKKEP
-125 LVIFDESFDKIAF
+125 LTIFDESFDKISL

-144 GNVDL
+144 GNIDL
-149 NTLYFN
+149 NKLYF
-155 TASTGGM
+155 STNSVGGT
-162 VSEGKTEKVTFTLNL
+162 VAEGKTEKVVFTLPL
-177 ANGQTVEQSYSL
+177 ANGQTVEQTYSL

-210 NESVKLNWLENV
+210 NESVKMNWTENV

-229 NENRKATVNYL
+229 TENRKATVNYL
-240 LNDGENFDQLSENP
+240 INDGENFDQLSETP
-254 TGANDATLDQPL
+254 TGANEAKLDEPL

-287 QKAQVYGTANE
+287 LKAQVYGTANE
-298 QDSVNIKTLRAN
+298 LDSLNIKTLRAN
-310 MNLDLAS
+310 IELPLADL
-317 LKAGKGNFQW
+317 KTGKGSYQW

-337 KDVAPGFGKNVKLSY
+337 KDVAPSFGKNVKLSY

-367 NVLENVFSNYGLL
+367 NILEKIFSNYGLL

-408 LQPELNAIKEKI
+408 LQPELNAIKEKV
-420 GDDPAKQQQAQMKLY
+420 GDDAAKQQQAQMKLY

-467 NLRQQ
+467 NLRQE

-493 PLYGSH
+493 PLYGNH

-555 FYYFVSNIVTI
+555 FYYFISNIVTI
-566 LQQIGIRKFVDEDKI
+566 GQQIGIRKFVDEDKI
-581 KAVLDENRKKI
+581 KAVLEENRAKI
-592 AAGGVKKSRFSEYI
+592 AVGGVKKSRFSEYI

-616 QKTQQAE
+616 KVEEETT
-623 QAKKK
+623 KKK
-628 KK
+628 KKK

>member
-1 MEYNTFKTMMD
+1 MMD
-12 RNQITG
+12 RNQVTG
-18 LLLIMAM
+18 LVLIMAM

-33 APTIEPEKPQDK
+33 APKIEPEKPQDK
-45 AKIAQNQKAPVAKV
+45 AKTTQASATPQKVA
-59 TAKPDS
+59 TPDS
-65 VALKSAAGDFAS
+65 NALKSAAGDFAS
-77 AAVGTAK
+77 AAIGTPK
-84 EVILENKDIKVTFST
+84 DVVLENKDIKVTFST
-99 QGGRIKQVLLKNYK
+99 QGGRVKQVLLKNYK
-113 TYNAFAENQNEP
+113 TYNTFAEQKNDP
-125 LVIFDESFDKIAF
+125 LVIFDEAFDKISL

-149 NTLYFN
+149 NKLYFN
-155 TASTGGM
+155 TSSVGGT
-162 VSEGKTEKVTFTLNL
+162 VAEGKTEKVVFTLQL
-177 ANGQTVEQSYSL
+177 ANGQSVEQSYSL

-201 LTGLDGILK
+201 LTGLNGILK

-240 LNDGENFDQLSENP
+240 LNDGENFDQLAETP
-254 TGANDATLDQPL
+254 TGAKDATLDQPL

-278 SFITKNAPI
+278 SFITKNEPI
-287 QKAQVYGTANE
+287 LKAQIFGTANE

-310 MNLDLAS
+310 MDLDLAG

-337 KDVAPGFGKNVKLSY
+337 KNVAPGFGKNVKLSY

-358 TRYVFVPLF
+358 TRYIFVPLF
-367 NVLENVFSNYGLL
+367 NILETVFSNYGLL

-420 GDDPAKQQQAQMKLY
+420 GDDAAKQQQAQMKLY
-435 GEVGVSPLSGCVPVL
+435 GEVGVSPLSGCIPVL

-467 NLRQQ
+467 NLRQE

-493 PLYGSH
+493 PLYGNH
-499 VSLFTLLMTVSS
+499 ISLFTLLMTVSS

-535 AYITPV
+535 AYVTPV

-581 KAVLDENRKKI
+581 KAILDENRKKI

-616 QKTQQAE
+616 QKAQQE
-623 QAKKK
+623 ETGKKK

>member
-1 MEYNTFKTMMD
+1 MD
-12 RNQITG
+12 KNQITG
-18 LLLIMAM
+18 LVLIMGM
-25 LLGYQFFF
+25 LMTYQFFF
-33 APTIEPEKPQDK
+33 APKEEPLKPQEK
-45 AKIAQNQKAPVAKV
+45 AKIAQTTSNKPAKVVPLDSNVAKI
-59 TAKPDS
+59 
-65 VALKSAAGDFAS
+65 AAGDFATF
-77 AAVGTAK
+77 AVGTAK
-84 EVILENKDIKVTFST
+84 DVVLENKDIKVTFTS
-99 QGGRIKQVLLKNYK
+99 QGGRVKNVVLKNYE
-113 TYNAFAENQNEP
+113 TYNSFNQNKKQS
-125 LVIFDESFDKIAF
+125 LTIFDESYDKISL

-144 GNVDL
+144 GNIDL
-149 NTLYFN
+149 NKLYFTTN
-155 TASTGGM
+155 SVGGT
-162 VSEGKTEKVTFTLNL
+162 VAEGKTEKVVFMLQL

-201 LTGLDGILK
+201 LAGLDGILK

-229 NENRKATVNYL
+229 TENRKATVNYL
-240 LNDGENFDQLSENP
+240 INDGENFDQLSEVP
-254 TGANDATLDQPL
+254 TGAEEAKLEEPL

-278 SFITKNAPI
+278 GFITKNAPI
-287 QKAQVYGTANE
+287 QKAQVFATANE
-298 QDSVNIKTLRAN
+298 QDSLNIKTLRAN
-310 MNLDLAS
+310 MELPLADL
-317 LKAGKGNFQW
+317 KTGKGTYQW

-337 KDVAPGFGKNVKLSY
+337 KDIAPSFGKNVKLSY

-358 TRYVFVPLF
+358 TRYIFVPLF
-367 NVLENVFSNYGLL
+367 NVLEKIFSNYGLL

-408 LQPELNAIKEKI
+408 LQPELNAIKEKV
-420 GDDPAKQQQAQMKLY
+420 GDDAAKQQQAQMKLY
-435 GEVGVSPLSGCVPVL
+435 GEVGVSPLSGCVPVI

-467 NLRQQ
+467 NLRQK

-511 IAYGY
+511 VAYGY

-555 FYYFVSNIVTI
+555 FYYFISNIVTI
-566 LQQIGIRKFVDEDKI
+566 GQQIGIKNFVNEDKI
-581 KAVLDENRKKI
+581 KAILEENRAKI
-592 AAGGVKKSRFSEYI
+592 SVSGVKKSRFSEYI

-616 QKTQQAE
+616 KVVEETT
-623 QAKKK
+623 KKK
-628 KK
+628 KKK

>member
-1 MEYNTFKTMMD
+1 MMD
-12 RNQITG
+12 KNQITG
-18 LLLIMAM
+18 LVLIMAM
-25 LLGYQFFF
+25 LMGYQFFF
-33 APTIEPEKPQDK
+33 APKEEPLKPQEK
-45 AKIAQNQKAPVAKV
+45 AKIAQTTPNLPAKIAQIDSNVAK
-59 TAKPDS
+59 T
-65 VALKSAAGDFAS
+65 AAGDFAT
-77 AAVGTAK
+77 AALGTAK
-84 EVILENKDIKVTFST
+84 DVILENKDIKVTFTS
-99 QGGRIKQVLLKNYK
+99 QGGRVKNVLLKNYE
-113 TYNAFAENQNEP
+113 TYNSFNQKKKEP
-125 LVIFDESFDKIAF
+125 LTIFDESFDKISL

-144 GNVDL
+144 GNIDL
-149 NTLYFN
+149 NKLYF
-155 TASTGGM
+155 STNSVGGT
-162 VSEGKTEKVTFTLNL
+162 VAEGKTDKIVFTLQL

-210 NESVKLNWLENV
+210 NESVKMNWLENV

-229 NENRKATVNYL
+229 TENRKATVNYL
-240 LNDGENFDQLSENP
+240 INDGENFDQLSETP
-254 TGANDATLDQPL
+254 TGANEAKLDEPL

-287 QKAQVYGTANE
+287 LKAQVYGTANE
-298 QDSVNIKTLRAN
+298 QDSLNIKTLRAN
-310 MNLDLAS
+310 LELPLADL
-317 LKAGKGNFQW
+317 KTGKGTYQW

-337 KDVAPGFGKNVKLSY
+337 KDVAPSFGKNVKLSY

-367 NVLENVFSNYGLL
+367 NILEKIFSNYGLL

-408 LQPELNAIKEKI
+408 LQPELNAIKEKV
-420 GDDPAKQQQAQMKLY
+420 GDDAAKQQQAQMKLY
-435 GEVGVSPLSGCVPVL
+435 GEVGVSPLSGCVPVI

-467 NLRQQ
+467 NLRQE

-493 PLYGSH
+493 PLYGNH

-566 LQQIGIRKFVDEDKI
+566 GQQIGIRKFVDEDKI
-581 KAVLDENRKKI
+581 KALLEDNRAKI
-592 AAGGVKKSRFSEYI
+592 AVTGVKKSRFSEYL

-616 QKTQQAE
+616 KVEEETT
-623 QAKKK
+623 KKK
-628 KK
+628 KKK

>member
-1 MEYNTFKTMMD
+1 MMD
-12 RNQITG
+12 KNQITG
-18 LLLIMAM
+18 LVLIMAM
-25 LLGYQFFF
+25 LMAYQFFF
-33 APTIEPEKPQDK
+33 APKEEPLKPQEK
-45 AKIAQNQKAPVAKV
+45 AKIAQTTPNTPAKIAPVDSNVAK
-59 TAKPDS
+59 T
-65 VALKSAAGDFAS
+65 AAGDFAN

-84 EVILENKDIKVTFST
+84 DVVLENKDIKVTFTS
-99 QGGRIKQVLLKNYK
+99 QGGRVKNVLLKNYE
-113 TYNAFAENQNEP
+113 TYNSFSQNKKTP
-125 LVIFDESFDKIAF
+125 LIIFDESFDKVSL

-144 GNVDL
+144 GNIDL
-149 NTLYFN
+149 NKLYFTTN
-155 TASTGGM
+155 STGGT
-162 VSEGKTEKVTFTLNL
+162 VAEGKTEKVIFTLQL

-210 NESVKLNWLENV
+210 NESVKMNWLENV
-222 RPTEKDL
+222 RPTEKDFT
-229 NENRKATVNYL
+229 ENRKATVNYL
-240 LNDGENFDQLSENP
+240 INDGENFDQLSETP
-254 TGANDATLDQPL
+254 TGANEAKLDEPL

-278 SFITKNAPI
+278 GFITKNTPI
-287 QKAQVYGTANE
+287 QKAQVFGTANE
-298 QDSVNIKTLRAN
+298 QDSLNIKTLRAN
-310 MNLDLAS
+310 MELPLADL
-317 LKAGKGNFQW
+317 KTGKGTYQW

-337 KDVAPGFGKNVKLSY
+337 KDVAPSFGKNVKLSY

-358 TRYVFVPLF
+358 TRYIFVPLF
-367 NVLENVFSNYGLL
+367 NILEKVFSNYGLL

-408 LQPELNAIKEKI
+408 LQPELNAIKEKV
-420 GDDPAKQQQAQMKLY
+420 GDDAAKQQQAQMKLY

-566 LQQIGIRKFVDEDKI
+566 GQQIGIRKFVDEDKI
-581 KAVLDENRKKI
+581 KAVLEDNRAKI
-592 AAGGVKKSRFSEYI
+592 AVSGVKKSRFSEYI
-606 SKQMKAVEEA
+606 SKQMKAVEDAKVVEE
-616 QKTQQAE
+616 TT
-623 QAKKK
+623 KKK
-628 KK
+628 KKK

>member
-1 MEYNTFKTMMD
+1 MMD
-12 RNQITG
+12 KNQITG
-18 LLLIMAM
+18 LVLIMAM

-33 APTIEPEKPQDK
+33 APKIEPEKPQVK
-45 AKIAQNQKAPVAKV
+45 PKTTQLATPSKI
-59 TAKPDS
+59 TAIDS
-65 VALKSAAGDFAS
+65 NAVKTAAGDFAKV
-77 AAVGTAK
+77 AVGTAK
-84 EVILENKDIKVTFST
+84 DVVLENKDIKVTFTSE
-99 QGGRIKQVLLKNYK
+99 GGRVKQVLLKNYK
-113 TYNAFAENQNEP
+113 TYNAFAGNTKEP
-125 LVIFDESFDKIAF
+125 LVIFDQDFDKISL

-144 GNVDL
+144 GNIDL
-149 NTLYFN
+149 NKLYFTTN
-155 TASTGGM
+155 SVGGT
-162 VSEGKTEKVTFTLNL
+162 VAEGKSEKVIFSLQL
-177 ANGQTVEQSYSL
+177 ANGQTVEQTYTL
-189 AGSGFL
+189 AGTGFL

-201 LTGLDGILK
+201 LKGLDGILK
-210 NESVKLNWLENV
+210 NESVKMNWLENV

-240 LNDGENFDQLSENP
+240 INDGENFDQLSENP
-254 TGANDATLDQPL
+254 TGTNEATLDQPL
-266 KWVAFKKKYFLS
+266 KWVSFKKKYFLS
-278 SFITKNAPI
+278 SFITKNEPI
-287 QKAQVYGTANE
+287 EKAQVFGTANE
-298 QDSVNIKTLRAN
+298 QDSINIKTLRAN
-310 MNLDLAS
+310 MNLNLAS
-317 LKAGKGNFQW
+317 IKAGKGNFQW

-337 KDVAPGFGKNVKLSY
+337 KNVAPGFGKNVKLSY

-367 NVLENVFSNYGLL
+367 NVLENIFSNYGLL

-408 LQPELNAIKEKI
+408 LQPELNALKEKI

-479 LSTFDSIATLPFSI
+479 LSTFDSIATLPFNI
-493 PLYGSH
+493 PLYGTH

-555 FYYFVSNIVTI
+555 FYYFISNIVTI
-566 LQQIGIRKFVDEDKI
+566 GQQIGIRKFVDEDKI
-581 KAVLDENRKKI
+581 KDILDDNRKKI
-592 AAGGVKKSRFSEYI
+592 AAGGGAKKSRFSEYI

-616 QKTQQAE
+616 QKVQE
-623 QAKKK
+623 VDKNKKK

>member
-1 MEYNTFKTMMD
+1 MMD
-12 RNQITG
+12 KNQITG
-18 LLLIMAM
+18 LVLIMAM

-33 APTIEPEKPQDK
+33 APKIDPEKPQEKPKTTQTTVTPQKVAIIDSNA
-45 AKIAQNQKAPVAKV
+45 AK
-59 TAKPDS
+59 T
-65 VALKSAAGDFAS
+65 AAGDFSS
-77 AAVGTAK
+77 AAVGTSK
-84 EVILENKDIKVTFST
+84 DVVLENKDIKVTFTS
-99 QGGRIKQVLLKNYK
+99 QGGRVKEVLLKNYE
-113 TYNAFAENQNEP
+113 TYNSFEASKKEP
-125 LVIFDESFDKIAF
+125 LIIFDQDFDEISLD
-138 ELPTTK
+138 LPTTK
-144 GNVDL
+144 GNIDL
-149 NTLYFN
+149 NKLYFN
-155 TASTGGM
+155 TNSVGGM
-162 VSEGKTEKVTFTLNL
+162 VAEGKSDKVVFKLQL
-177 ANGQTVEQSYSL
+177 ANGQSVEQTYTL
-189 AGSGFL
+189 AGAGFL
-195 LDNDLK
+195 VDNDLK

-210 NESVKLNWLENV
+210 NESVKMNWVENV

-229 NENRKATVNYL
+229 TENRKATVNYL
-240 LNDGENFDQLSENP
+240 INDGENFDQLSESP
-254 TGANDATLDQPL
+254 TGSNDAKLDQPL

-278 SFITKNAPI
+278 SFITKNDPI
-287 QKAQVYGTANE
+287 LKAEVVGTANE

-310 MNLDLAS
+310 MELNLAGI
-317 LKAGKGNFQW
+317 KAGKGNFQW

-367 NVLENVFSNYGLL
+367 NVLEKVFSNYGLL

-408 LQPELNAIKEKI
+408 LQPELNALKEKI

-435 GEVGVSPLSGCVPVL
+435 GEVGVSPLSGCVPVV

-493 PLYGSH
+493 PLYGNH

-555 FYYFVSNIVTI
+555 FYYFISNIVTI
-566 LQQIGIRKFVDEDKI
+566 GQQIGIRKFVDEDKI
-581 KAVLDENRKKI
+581 KNILDDNRKKI
-592 AAGGVKKSRFSEYI
+592 AAGGGAKKSRFSEYI

-616 QKTQQAE
+616 QKVQPVVDT
-623 QAKKK
+623 KKK

>member
-1 MEYNTFKTMMD
+1 MD
-12 RNQITG
+12 KNQVTG

-25 LLGYQFFF
+25 LLGYQFFL
-33 APTIEPEKPQDK
+33 APKVEP
-45 AKIAQNQKAPVAKV
+45 QKAPEK
-59 TAKPDS
+59 TKTTQSSS
-65 VALKSAAGDFAS
+65 VAQKATLVDSNALKIAAGDFA
-77 AAVGTAK
+77 AAALGTAQD
-84 EVILENKDIKVTFST
+84 VVLENKDIKVTFTT
-99 QGGRIKQVLLKNYK
+99 QGGKIKQVLLKNYK
-113 TYNAFAENQNEP
+113 TYNTFVKKENEP
-125 LVIFDESFDKIAF
+125 LVIFDESFDKISF

-144 GNVDL
+144 GNIDL
-149 NTLYFN
+149 NKLYFN
-155 TASTGGM
+155 TTSVDKATT
-162 VSEGKTEKVTFTLNL
+162 EGKAQKVVFTLQL
-177 ANGQTVEQSYSL
+177 ANGQSVEQTYTL
-189 AGSGFL
+189 AGTGFL
-195 LDNDLK
+195 IDQDVK
-201 LTGLDGILK
+201 LTGLNGVLR
-210 NESVKLNWLENV
+210 NESLKMNWLENV

-229 NENRKATVNYL
+229 TENRKATVNYL
-240 LNDGENFDQLSENP
+240 LNEDEDFDQLSEVP
-254 TGANDATLDQPL
+254 TGSKDETLDKPL
-266 KWVAFKKKYFLS
+266 KWIAFKKKYFLS
-278 SFITKNAPI
+278 SFITKDSPI
-287 QKAQVYGTANE
+287 QKAQIVATANE
-298 QDSVNIKTLRAN
+298 QDSLNIKTLRAN
-310 MNLDLAS
+310 MDLDLAS
-317 LKAGKGNFQW
+317 VKAGKGNFQW

-337 KDVAPGFGKNVKLSY
+337 KNVAPGFGKNVKLSY

-358 TRYVFVPLF
+358 TRYIFVPLF
-367 NVLENVFSNYGLL
+367 NVLEKVFSNYGLL

-420 GDDPAKQQQAQMKLY
+420 GDDAAKQQQAQMKLY
-435 GEVGVSPLSGCVPVL
+435 GEVGVSPLSGCIPVL

-493 PLYGSH
+493 PLYGNH
-499 VSLFTLLMTVSS
+499 ISLFTLLMTVSS

-555 FYYFVSNIVTI
+555 FYYFVSNLVTI
-566 LQQIGIRKFVDEDKI
+566 GQQIGIRKFVDEDKI
-581 KAVLDENRKKI
+581 KEILDENRKKI

-606 SKQMKAVEEA
+606 SKQMKAVEETQKA
-616 QKTQQAE
+616 QQE
-623 QAKKK
+623 DNKKK

>member
-1 MEYNTFKTMMD
+1 MD
-12 RNQITG
+12 KNQITG
-18 LLLIMAM
+18 LVLIMAM

-33 APTIEPEKPQDK
+33 APKIEPVKPQQK
-45 AKIAQNQKAPVAKV
+45 PKTSQVAPTPQKIVA
-59 TAKPDS
+59 PDS
-65 VALKSAAGDFAS
+65 NTVKASAGDFAS

-84 EVILENKDIKVTFST
+84 EVVLENKDIKVTFTS
-99 QGGRIKQVLLKNYK
+99 QGGRVKQVLLKNYE
-113 TYNAFAENQNEP
+113 TYESFNTFAVRPKVP
-125 LVIFDESFDKIAF
+125 LVIFDEEFDKVSL

-149 NTLYFN
+149 NKLYFN
-155 TASTGGM
+155 TTSTSG
-162 VSEGKTEKVTFTLNL
+162 VVAEGKTEKVVFNLQL
-177 ANGQTVEQSYSL
+177 ANGQSVEQTYTL

-229 NENRKATVNYL
+229 TENRKATVNYL
-240 LNDGENFDQLSENP
+240 LNDGENFDQLSEVP
-254 TGANDATLDQPL
+254 TGSEDAKLDQPL

-278 SFITKNAPI
+278 SFITKNDPI
-287 QKAQVYGTANE
+287 QKAAIVATANE

-310 MNLDLAS
+310 MDLNLAG
-317 LKAGKGNFQW
+317 LKTGKGNFQW

-367 NVLENVFSNYGLL
+367 NVLEKVFSNYGLL

-493 PLYGSH
+493 PLYGNH
-499 VSLFTLLMTVSS
+499 VSLFTLLMTISS

-555 FYYFVSNIVTI
+555 FYYFISNIVTI
-566 LQQIGIRKFVDEDKI
+566 GQQIGIRKFVDEDKI

-592 AAGGVKKSRFSEYI
+592 AAGGGAKKSRFSEYI

-616 QKTQQAE
+616 QKVQEADKS
-623 QAKKK
+623 KKK